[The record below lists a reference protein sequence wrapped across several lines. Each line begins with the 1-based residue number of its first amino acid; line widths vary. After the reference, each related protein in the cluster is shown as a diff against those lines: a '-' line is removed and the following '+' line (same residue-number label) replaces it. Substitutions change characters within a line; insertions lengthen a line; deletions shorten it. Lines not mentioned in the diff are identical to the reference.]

1 MVSVQVPPQ
10 GREAGSN
17 SHPRFND
24 DVVNSSHVVLERDK
38 VGSIV
43 LVAGATDL
51 DGDVLWYFIAGERV
65 VDFLVLMVVVAVVV
79 AVVVVVV
86 VMVVVVVAVL
96 LKDVSRFDEA
106 DCLEVWMDGWW
117 MNRLIVGWMMEYL
130 G

>member
-65 VDFLVLMVVVAVVV
+65 VDFLVLMVVV
-79 AVVVVVV
+79 VVV

-96 LKDVSRFDEA
+96 LKEVSRFDEA